1 MMLVLLTACAILGFF
16 SFLDMFRGEWG
27 SVVTK
32 DARITLGVSAYLFAN
47 TIIYEESGIAAA
59 TLVTFLGWLI
69 NDAVRRAPKL
79 AKWRAATPTISA
91 TLLLIYAGIYI
102 T

>member
-16 SFLDMFRGEWG
+16 SFLDLFRGEWG

-47 TIIYEESGIAAA
+47 TIIYEEGGLTAA
-59 TLVTFLGWLI
+59 TLVTLLGWLI
-69 NDAVRRAPKL
+69 NDAVQLPRPLRGSDFADSFMG
-79 AKWRAATPTISA
+79 WGAAILS
-91 TLLLIYAGIYI
+91 G
-102 T
+102 